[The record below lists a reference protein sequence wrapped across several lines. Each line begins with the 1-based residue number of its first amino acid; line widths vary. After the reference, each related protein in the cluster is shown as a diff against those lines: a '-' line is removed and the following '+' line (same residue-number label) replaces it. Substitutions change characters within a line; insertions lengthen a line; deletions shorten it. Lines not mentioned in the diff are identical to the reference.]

1 MTDAPGEVRGI
12 VFDIQR
18 MCIHDGPG
26 IRTTVFLKGCPLECP
41 WCHNPEGRSP
51 HRELAYSSALC
62 IGCNACARACPNRL
76 HALENGI
83 HRFQRDTCRA
93 CFACAE
99 ACPSGALEIV
109 GREMSVEAVMQEVLR
124 DHVFYETSN
133 GGITVSGGEPLEQ
146 PEFAA
151 SLLHAAKAAG
161 LHTALETSGCA
172 THERMAAVV
181 SATDLF
187 LFDYKET
194 DPERHLRT
202 TGYAHARVI
211 DNLRYLDAQGA
222 AIVLRCPIIPGANL
236 RDDHLEGIAD
246 LAHSLQHLQEVHVMG
261 YHPLGQSK
269 RQRLGADA
277 TATYRAPSR
286 DELKQVAQWLRAH
299 GIEHVNID

>member
-1 MTDAPGEVRGI
+1 MV
-12 VFDIQR
+12 
-18 MCIHDGPG
+18 
-26 IRTTVFLKGCPLECP
+26 
-41 WCHNPEGRSP
+41 
-51 HRELAYSSALC
+51 Y
-62 IGCNACARACPNRL
+62 
-76 HALENGI
+76 
-83 HRFQRDTCRA
+83 
-93 CFACAE
+93 
-99 ACPSGALEIV
+99 
-109 GREMSVEAVMQEVLR
+109 MSVSELGLG
-124 DHVFYETSN
+124 YEL
-133 GGITVSGGEPLEQ
+133 GLDLEDPLGLVDMLDL
-146 PEFAA
+146 EF
-151 SLLHAAKAAG
+151 
-161 LHTALETSGCA
+161 ET
-172 THERMAAVV
+172 AVV